1 MNEREDPEAPEVPK
15 DREGH
20 DRNGDQVV
28 LDDVGVRLRILRKQA
43 GLTLTELAQRTGI
56 TPSTL
61 SRLETGRVQPN
72 LGQLLPL
79 SRVHRLPIDELVN
92 APRVG
97 DPRVHLHPVRRF
109 GLTFV
114 PLIRRAGGVQAYK
127 VVYPPAR
134 SLPTPGMRTHE
145 GHEWFYVLSGSVRL
159 VLGTEEDLLLKAG
172 EAIEF
177 DTRTPHWIGNPAER
191 EPAEVIVVFGT
202 QGERVHL
209 HES

>member
-1 MNEREDPEAPEVPK
+1 MSREPAHHGAE
-15 DREGH
+15 DRA
-20 DRNGDQVV
+20 V
-28 LDDVGVRLRILRKQA
+28 LDAVGARLRLLRKQA
-43 GLTLTELAQRTGI
+43 GLTLTELARRTDI

-79 SRVHRLPIDELVN
+79 SRTYGVPIDELVD

-134 SLPTPGMRTHE
+134 TLSTPKMRTHE

-159 VLGTEEDLLLKAG
+159 VLGGEQDSLVEAG
-172 EAIEF
+172 EAVEF

-191 EPAEVIVVFGT
+191 DPAEVLAVFGT
-202 QGERVHL
+202 QGERVHP
-209 HES
+209 HEG

>member
-1 MNEREDPEAPEVPK
+1 M
-15 DREGH
+15 
-20 DRNGDQVV
+20 
-28 LDDVGVRLRILRKQA
+28 LDDVGARLRRLRKQA
-43 GLTLTELAQRTGI
+43 GLTLTELAQLTGI

-61 SRLETGRVQPN
+61 SRLETGRIQPN

-92 APRVG
+92 APRAG

-134 SLPTPGMRTHE
+134 TLPTPGMRTHE
-145 GHEWFYVLSGSVRL
+145 GHEWFYVLSGTVRL

-209 HES
+209 YES